1 MRNEL
6 FSRAQKAVES
16 AQINGSNQQELITK
30 ARNELSSAFANSTL
44 AEQAQLHTMQDILDS
59 LEKHSN

>member
-6 FSRAQKAVES
+6 FSRAQKAVEL
-16 AQINGSNQQELITK
+16 AQSKSSNQQELINK

>member
-6 FSRAQKAVES
+6 FSRAQKAVEM
-16 AQINGSNQQELITK
+16 AQMGGSDQTELINK

-44 AEQAQLHTMQDILDS
+44 AEQAQLHDMQDILDS
-59 LEKHSN
+59 LEKHST

>member
-6 FSRAQKAVES
+6 FSRAQKAVEM
-16 AQINGSNQQELITK
+16 AQMGGSNQPELISK

-44 AEQAQLHTMQDILDS
+44 AEQGQLHEMQDILDS
-59 LEKHSN
+59 LEKHST

>member
-6 FSRAQKAVES
+6 FSRAQKAVEL
-16 AQINGSNQQELITK
+16 AQTNGSNQQELITK